1 MASGIKLPVEEVEKI
16 YNEYKERT
24 ATVDKQKDSFFDKI
38 GSMGMDEDDS
48 MFNLKDA
55 SSKNPTTDRKTSFFD
70 AVEDKSVVTIKV
82 GKKSKKDDFLDN
94 Y

>member
-1 MASGIKLPVEEVEKI
+1 
-16 YNEYKERT
+16 
-24 ATVDKQKDSFFDKI
+24 
-38 GSMGMDEDDS
+38 MGMDEDDS

-55 SSKNPTTDRKTSFFD
+55 SSKNPTTDRKTNFFD

-82 GKKSKKDDFLDN
+82 GKKSKKDDFFDN

>member
-55 SSKNPTTDRKTSFFD
+55 SSKNPTTDRKTNFFD

-82 GKKSKKDDFLDN
+82 GKKSKKDDFFDN